1 MPDKNTAFT
10 TGLVSIV
17 TPVYN
22 NEAYLGEMLDSI
34 LNQSYNHIQMILVD
48 DGSTDSTAEVAMQYE
63 DKFRQRGFEYVFV
76 QADHNSASAAINRG
90 LVYVKGEFLIWPD
103 SDDILNKYSVEARVD
118 FLNSHRAYNAVR
130 SIPDYFDAE
139 TGEETKPREKIDD
152 GKNEN
157 LFWDILE
164 SRSYVSCGCYMFKSA
179 LFFNIYPDRKIPEYP
194 VGQNFQML
202 LPYLYRYPCATIS
215 KKLYRVR
222 VHDNSHSVRKL
233 NFIQSFKKYMHF
245 EELVDDITEI
255 CDMHNEIE
263 LRKINKWKMQR
274 RRTFATAWIEPH
286 FNKTAVGKLVLR
298 GYLWLLHTARK
309 LNHYINSKR
318 KSKTARNLINKKSS
332 CSGCGA
338 CSNICP
344 VNAIEMR
351 LDSEGFTYPSINP
364 ILCIGCEACTGVC
377 PMINSQRLEK
387 KCESFYAARAYDDG
401 LRYKSSS
408 GGVFPVLANYV
419 LNKNGVVFGA
429 AMEERGIVRHI
440 AVKNSSDIKKIQ
452 GTKYV
457 QSEIGNSY
465 KQIKKLLER
474 NVLVMFVGT
483 PCQCEGLKLYLD
495 KEYEN
500 LLIVDLICYGVP
512 SLGIWNKYVKY
523 LENKFGGE
531 MTSYSFRDKRNK
543 DSGHT
548 IACNI
553 NGKEHAWKLYDDHY
567 CDLYFTNNIIRPSC
581 YECKY
586 CTEMRSSDITLG
598 DFWGI
603 EDVCPELNDRMGSS
617 LIITHTQKGEK
628 IISASYDK
636 MELCE
641 CTKQQAQQPRLQYPT
656 EKKKHRRLYI
666 KLYALLPLQILLPIM
681 SIYRRRKWRK

>member
-1 MPDKNTAFT
+1 MSDKNTAFT

-34 LNQSYNHIQMILVD
+34 LNQSYNHIQMILVN
-48 DGSTDSTAEVAMQYE
+48 DGSTDDTAKIAKQYE
-63 DKFRQRGFEYVFV
+63 EKFRQRGFEYIFV
-76 QADHNSASAAINRG
+76 QADHKSASAAINKG
-90 LVYVKGEFLIWPD
+90 LKYVKGEFLIWPD
-103 SDDILNKYSVEARVD
+103 SDDILNKYSVEIRVN
-118 FLNSHRAYNAVR
+118 FLNSHSEYNAVR

-139 TGEETKPREKIDD
+139 TGKEAKPREKIDD

-164 SRSYVSCGCYMFKSA
+164 NRSYVSCGCYMFKSA
-179 LFFNIYPDRKIPEYP
+179 LFFNIYPKRKIPEYP

-222 VHDNSHSVRKL
+222 VHDKSHSVQKL
-233 NFIQSFKKYMHF
+233 NFLQSLRKFVHF
-245 EELVDDITEI
+245 EKLVDDITKI
-255 CDMHNEIE
+255 SGIHNEIE
-263 LRKINKWKMQR
+263 LRKINKWKMHR
-274 RRTFATAWIEPH
+274 RRIFAQAWIEPR
-286 FNKTAVGKLVLR
+286 FNRTAFGRLIFK
-298 GYLWLLHTARK
+298 GYLWVLHTIK
-309 LNHYINSKR
+309 KGIHYFNHHR

-364 ILCIGCEACTGVC
+364 VLCIGCETCTAVC

-387 KCESFYAARAYDDG
+387 NCKAFYAARAYDDD
-401 LRYKSSS
+401 LRYTSSS
-408 GGVFPVLANYV
+408 GGIFPVLANYV
-419 LNKNGVVFGA
+419 FDKNGVVFGA
-429 AMEERGIVRHI
+429 AMEERGIVKHI
-440 AVKNSSDIKKIQ
+440 TVDKPADIKIIQ

-457 QSEIGNSY
+457 QSEIGHSY
-465 KQIKKLLER
+465 KQIKKLLDR
-474 NVLVMFVGT
+474 GVFVMFTGT
-483 PCQCEGLKLYLD
+483 PCQCEGLKCYLG

-500 LLIVDLICYGVP
+500 LLIVDLICYGIP
-512 SLGIWNKYVKY
+512 SLGIWNKYVKH
-523 LENKFGGE
+523 LESKFGGE
-531 MTSYSFRDKRNK
+531 MTSYYFRDKRNK
-543 DSGHT
+543 DRGRT

-553 NGKEHAWKLYDDHY
+553 NGKEHTWKLSDDTY
-567 CDLYFTNNIIRPSC
+567 CNLYLNKNILRPSC

-586 CTEMRSSDITLG
+586 CTELRSSDITLG

-603 EDVCPELNDRMGSS
+603 ENVYPKLNDQMGTS
-617 LIITHTQKGEK
+617 LVITHTEKGEK
-628 IISASYDK
+628 IINASRDR
-636 MELCE
+636 MEFYE
-641 CTKQQAQQPRLQYPT
+641 CSKQQAQQPRLQSPT

-666 KLYALLPLQILLPIM
+666 RLYRHIPFIILLPFIN
-681 SIYRRRKWRK
+681 IYRRRKRKR

>member
-1 MPDKNTAFT
+1 MSDKNTAFT

-34 LNQSYNHIQMILVD
+34 LNQSYNHIQMILVN
-48 DGSTDSTAEVAMQYE
+48 DGSTDGTAEIAMQYE
-63 DKFRQRGFEYVFV
+63 DKFKQRGFEYIFV
-76 QADHNSASAAINRG
+76 QADHKSASAAINKG
-90 LVYVKGEFLIWPD
+90 LKYVKGEFLIWPD
-103 SDDILNKYSVEARVD
+103 SDDILNKYSIEIRVG
-118 FLNSHRAYNAVR
+118 FLNAHSEYNAVR

-139 TGEETKPREKIDD
+139 TGEAAKPREKIDG

-215 KKLYRVR
+215 KKLYKVR
-222 VHDNSHSVRKL
+222 VHDKSHSVQKL
-233 NFIQSFKKYMHF
+233 NFLQSLKKFMHF
-245 EELVDDITEI
+245 EALVDDITEI
-255 CDMHNEIE
+255 CGIHNEIE
-263 LRKINKWKMQR
+263 LRKINKWKMR
-274 RRTFATAWIEPH
+274 RRRVFAQAWIKPH
-286 FNKTAVGKLVLR
+286 FNKNAFGRLIFK
-298 GYLWLLHTARK
+298 GYLRLLHTGRK
-309 LNHYINSKR
+309 LNHYFNHNR

-332 CSGCGA
+332 CSGCEA

-387 KCESFYAARAYDDG
+387 TCKRFYAAKAYDDN
-401 LRYKSSS
+401 LRYTSSS

-419 LNKNGVVFGA
+419 FDKNGVVFGA
-429 AMEERGIVRHI
+429 AMEERGVVKHI
-440 AVKNSSDIKKIQ
+440 AVDSPADIKKIQ

-457 QSEIGNSY
+457 QSEIGHSY

-474 NVLVMFVGT
+474 DVFVMFTGT
-483 PCQCEGLKLYLD
+483 PCQCEGLKFYLG

-512 SLGIWNKYVKY
+512 SLGIWTKYVKH
-523 LENKFGGE
+523 LESKFGGA

-543 DSGHT
+543 DRGRT

-553 NGKEHAWKLYDDHY
+553 NGKEHSWKLSDDTY
-567 CDLYFTNNIIRPSC
+567 CNLYLSNNIIRPSC

-586 CTEMRSSDITLG
+586 CTELRSSDITLG

-603 EDVCPELNDRMGSS
+603 EDVYPELNDQMGTS
-617 LIITHTQKGEK
+617 LVITHTEKGDK
-628 IISASYDK
+628 IISASRNS
-636 MELCE
+636 MEFYE
-641 CTKQQAQQPRLQYPT
+641 CSKQQAQQPRLQSPT
-656 EKKKHRRLYI
+656 QKQKHRRLYI
-666 KLYALLPLQILLPIM
+666 KLYRHIPFAILLPLIN
-681 SIYRRRKWRK
+681 IYRRRKRKK

>member
-1 MPDKNTAFT
+1 MSNKNTAFT
-10 TGLVSIV
+10 TRLVSIV

-34 LNQSYNHIQMILVD
+34 LNQSYNHIQMILVN
-48 DGSTDSTAEVAMQYE
+48 DGSTDSTAEIAKQYE
-63 DKFRQRGFEYVFV
+63 DKFRQRGFEYIFI
-76 QADHNSASAAINRG
+76 QADHKSASAAINRG
-90 LVYVKGEFLIWPD
+90 LEFVKGEFLIWPD
-103 SDDILNKYSVEARVD
+103 SDDILNKYSVEIRVD
-118 FLNSHRAYNAVR
+118 FLNKHREYNAVR

-139 TGEETKPREKIDD
+139 TGEEAKPRENIDG

-179 LFFNIYPDRKIPEYP
+179 LFFNIYPNRKIPEYP

-222 VHDNSHSVRKL
+222 VHDKSHSVRKL
-233 NFIQSFKKYMHF
+233 NFVQSLRKLIHF
-245 EELVDDITEI
+245 EELVDDVTEI
-255 CDMHNEIE
+255 SGIHNEIE
-263 LRKINKWKMQR
+263 LRKINEWKMQR
-274 RRTFATAWIEPH
+274 RRAFATGWIKPH
-286 FNKTAVGKLVLR
+286 FNKTALGKLILK
-298 GYLWLLHTARK
+298 GYLRLLHTIRK
-309 LNHYINSKR
+309 WHHR
-318 KSKTARNLINKKSS
+318 KSKTVRNLINKKSS

-377 PMINSQRLEK
+377 PMINSQRLQK
-387 KCESFYAARAYDDG
+387 NCEGFYAARACDDD
-401 LRYKSSS
+401 LRYTSSS
-408 GGVFPVLANYV
+408 GGIFPVLANYV
-419 LNKNGVVFGA
+419 FEKNGVVFGA

-440 AVKNSSDIKKIQ
+440 MVDNPANIKKIQ

-457 QSEIGNSY
+457 QSEIGHSY

-474 NVLVMFVGT
+474 GFFVMFTGT
-483 PCQCEGLKLYLD
+483 PCQCEGLKFYLG

-512 SLGIWNKYVKY
+512 SLGIWNKYVKF
-523 LENKFGGE
+523 LESKFDGE
-531 MTSYSFRDKRNK
+531 MTSYYFRDKRNK
-543 DSGHT
+543 DRGHT

-553 NGKEHAWKLYDDHY
+553 NGKEHTWRLYDDIY
-567 CDLYFTNNIIRPSC
+567 CNLYLNKNIIRPSC

-586 CTEMRSSDITLG
+586 CSEKRSSDITLG

-603 EDVCPELNDRMGSS
+603 ENVYPELNDQMGTS
-617 LIITHTQKGEK
+617 LVITHTKKGEK
-628 IISASYDK
+628 MINASRDS
-636 MELCE
+636 MEFYE
-641 CTKQQAQQPRLQYPT
+641 CSKQQAQQPRLQSPT

-666 KLYALLPLQILLPIM
+666 RLYRHIPFTILLPFIN
-681 SIYRRRKWRK
+681 IYRRSKRKK